1 MRNHTR
7 HRALATLHLGVAT
20 VAALATREAHATLP
34 SYLQPGFPMETLD
47 PAPAGDRFVVTPDAT
62 VMQSPASVRAVVDF
76 VSNPAKIQVNGNTV
90 SATSTDWYA
99 HFGLSAA
106 PCDYVLLSAN
116 LPMVLNQQETLQSPE
131 QGLTG
136 PAAISPSPGDLG
148 DMRVGAR
155 FRLTPP
161 RFEHWAIAASAD
173 LWFTTGNSDSL
184 TGEPENRF
192 RAMAIANGDFSVGQW
207 TLDLAGAAGYQT
219 FTATASTYGSA
230 RGMPIRAAVGLEHPL
245 IGGIGLRGALEF
257 FGTAWGEATGN
268 IDRHTGEGLL
278 SLMVFLGR
286 SWTIG
291 LSEGLGLTDA
301 PGVPGAR
308 GIISVQYRTPEN
320 GPPATHAS
328 AGE

>member
-1 MRNHTR
+1 M
-7 HRALATLHLGVAT
+7 ALRLGVAT
-20 VAALATREAHATLP
+20 VAVLAAGDARATLP
-34 SYLQPGFPMETLD
+34 SYLQPVFPMETLD

-62 VMQSPASVRAVVDF
+62 VMQSPVSMRAIADF
-76 VSNPAKIQVNGNTV
+76 VSNPAKIQASGNTV

-116 LPMVLNQQETLQSPE
+116 LPMVLNQQETLQSPL

-161 RFEHWAIAASAD
+161 SFEHWAIAASTD
-173 LWFTTGNSDSL
+173 LWFTTGNVDSL

-192 RAMAIANGDFSVGQW
+192 RAMAIANGDFSIGQW
-207 TLDLAGAAGYQT
+207 KFELAGAAGYQT
-219 FTATASTYGSA
+219 FTATASTYGSS

-245 IGGIGLRGALEF
+245 IGGIGVRGAVEF

-268 IDRHTGEGLL
+268 IDRNTGEGLL
-278 SLMVFLGR
+278 SLMVLLGQ

-291 LSEGLGLTDA
+291 LSEGLGLTDG

-308 GIISVQYRTPEN
+308 GIISVQYRTPLN
-320 GPPATHAS
+320 GPPVIHANT
-328 AGE
+328 GQ